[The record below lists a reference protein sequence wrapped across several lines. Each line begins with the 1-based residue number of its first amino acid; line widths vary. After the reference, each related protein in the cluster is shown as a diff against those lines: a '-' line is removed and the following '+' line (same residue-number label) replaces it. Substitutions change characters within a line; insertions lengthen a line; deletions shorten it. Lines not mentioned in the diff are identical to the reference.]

1 MSLPDSFPSMS
12 IGHRSRVIDEILLDV
27 MRRGLSSSLREGL
40 KIEAQGV
47 GRAVVTIDF
56 DIGIKN
62 FFQNGPRVPAVFLH
76 E

>member
-1 MSLPDSFPSMS
+1 
-12 IGHRSRVIDEILLDV
+12 
-27 MRRGLSSSLREGL
+27 MRRGLSKPLSEGL
-40 KIEAQGV
+40 IIEAQGV